1 MSVRVLLVEDDPGLG
16 YVVKDALD
24 HKNYTV
30 TLCADGD
37 SALESFSTSSFDLC
51 ILDVMLPKKDGF
63 TLAKAIREKN
73 QDIPIIFVTAKG
85 MMEDK
90 ASGFQS
96 GGDDYL
102 TKPFSIEELCY
113 RMEVFLRRSNGIPNE
128 NTYQIGQYLF
138 NTSKLDLT
146 CDGIKKTLTQKEADV
161 LKLLCVHQKRVLK
174 RDEILKSVW
183 GDDDYFMGRSMDVF
197 ISRLRKYLKKDPNIR
212 IVNYHGVGF
221 KLEVE
226 KSHPNTSRKT

>member
-1 MSVRVLLVEDDPGLG
+1 MSARVLLVEDDPGLG

-30 TLCADGD
+30 TLCVDGE
-37 SALESFSTSSFDLC
+37 SALESFSTSTFDLC
-51 ILDVMLPKKDGF
+51 ILDVMLPRKDGF
-63 TLAKAIREKN
+63 ALAKAIREKN
-73 QDIPIIFVTAKG
+73 KNIPIIFVTAKG

-113 RMEVFLRRSNGIPNE
+113 RMEVFLRRANGASNEDIY
-128 NTYQIGQYLF
+128 TIGQYVF
-138 NTSKLDLT
+138 NTSKLELACGSDK
-146 CDGIKKTLTQKEADV
+146 ITLTQKEAEV
-161 LKLLCVHQKRVLK
+161 LKQLCIHQERVLK

-197 ISRLRKYLKKDPNIR
+197 ISRLRKHLKQDPHIQ

-221 KLEVE
+221 KLEIE
-226 KSHPNTSRKT
+226 KSQPSTSRNT

>member
-1 MSVRVLLVEDDPGLG
+1 MIAKILLVEDDPGLG

-24 HKNYTV
+24 HKNYAV
-30 TLCADGD
+30 TLCVDGE
-37 SALESFSTSSFDLC
+37 SALESFSTSAFDLC
-51 ILDVMLPKKDGF
+51 ILDVMLPKRDGF

-73 QDIPIIFVTAKG
+73 KNIPIIFVTAKG

-113 RMEVFLRRSNGIPNE
+113 RMEVFLRRANGASSE
-128 NTYQIGQYLF
+128 NIYPIGQYVF
-138 NTSKLDLT
+138 NTAKLELT
-146 CDGIKKTLTQKEADV
+146 YGHDKITLTQKEAEV
-161 LKLLCVHQKRVLK
+161 LKQLCKHQERVLK

-197 ISRLRKYLKKDPNIR
+197 ISRLRKYLKQDPNIQ

-221 KLEVE
+221 KLEIE
-226 KSHPNTSRKT
+226 KSQPRTSRNT